1 MPLTRY
7 FSLIGGILLALLF
20 ISDAYLPK
28 SPAPQ
33 VANANLPVIRIHSDR
48 KGPAQVV
55 YDTSLPTIVPAPAA
69 NANGGIPARA
79 AVADVPAKAAAPDAF
94 AEMRPSDVQQLKSE
108 PKPPDAKPQRQR
120 KTARKN
126 MAPPMVLVERQPR
139 FGLFGN
145 IW

>member
-7 FSLIGGILLALLF
+7 FSLIGGVLLALLF

-28 SPAPQ
+28 SPVPQ
-33 VANANLPVIRIHSDR
+33 VANPNLPVIRIHSDR
-48 KGPAQVV
+48 KGPAPVV
-55 YDTSLPTIVPAPAA
+55 YDTGLPTIVPARAT
-69 NANGGIPARA
+69 NAKASIPAP
-79 AVADVPAKAAAPDAF
+79 AVADVPARAAAPEAF

-108 PKPPDAKPQRQR
+108 PKTPDAKPQRQR
-120 KTARKN
+120 KVARRN
-126 MAPPMVLVERQPR
+126 VAPPMFLVARQSR